1 MAKKQLLLTIVTPEK
16 TVVADKAV
24 DFVTV
29 PALGGEMGVLP
40 GHAPFVAQLK
50 EGIMH
55 YREGHHREV
64 FAVLSGFVEIFSD
77 RVLVLAEG
85 AELAK
90 EVDEERARQAL
101 RKAKD
106 TLAMRGGADLDLDE
120 ANAALRRAA
129 VRLKVAEYKRRHKL

>member
-24 DFVTV
+24 DFVTI

-50 EGIMH
+50 EGMMH

-106 TLAMRGGADLDLDE
+106 KLAVRGADLDLDE

>member
-24 DFVTV
+24 DFVTI

-106 TLAMRGGADLDLDE
+106 KLAVRGADLDLDE

>member
-50 EGIMH
+50 EGMMH

-106 TLAMRGGADLDLDE
+106 KLAVRGADLDLDE